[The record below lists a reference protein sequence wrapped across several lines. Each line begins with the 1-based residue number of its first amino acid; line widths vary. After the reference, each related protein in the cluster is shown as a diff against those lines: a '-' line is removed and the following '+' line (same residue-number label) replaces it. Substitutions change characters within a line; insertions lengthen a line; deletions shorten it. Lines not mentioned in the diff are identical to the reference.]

1 MKIDQSLPWPVY
13 RIYTYVHTYIL
24 MSTVSKLNASTH
36 NHSHPRSVPVDIIMS
51 ACLLMRYSGAIP
63 CVRIEDR
70 YPKKKIEDS
79 LLVSTFALVSSS
91 TVTNV
96 RTSCRGGSQQEFV
109 KMTRRGGYVTS
120 TWVIQGRACHQQ
132 SMHWMPNNMQGE
144 TQQPRGMKRFSGDK
158 NCRTVWQGTNEQL
171 GRHATPAWR
180 ASSTARSRKNG

>member
-13 RIYTYVHTYIL
+13 MYICTYIDEHCPGR
-24 MSTVSKLNASTH
+24 VSKLNASTH

-51 ACLLMRYSGAIP
+51 ACLLMRYSGVIP

-79 LLVSTFALVSSS
+79 LLVSTSFALVSSS

-109 KMTRRGGYVTS
+109 KMTRRVT
-120 TWVIQGRACHQQ
+120 G
-132 SMHWMPNNMQGE
+132 
-144 TQQPRGMKRFSGDK
+144 
-158 NCRTVWQGTNEQL
+158 
-171 GRHATPAWR
+171 
-180 ASSTARSRKNG
+180 